1 MRKVLVMI
9 VTGFL
14 PLAALA
20 AGDISPNGG
29 TDSCGLGWKVTDKK
43 SLMATCTRGTT
54 NGVVPPTSGMTTGT
68 IGCEKHTIAK
78 ADAKGVEFVTANY
91 DSLRLEMAAGQGE
104 NLAALAR
111 TMGCADANVDAFGRA
126 VQGNYETVVGN
137 GSRIEL
143 FQNAKNVAVSACAI

>member
-1 MRKVLVMI
+1 MRSLLVLV
-9 VTGFL
+9 VASLL

-20 AGDISPNGG
+20 AGEISPNGG

-54 NGVVPPTSGMTTGT
+54 NGVVPPTSGMSTGT
-68 IGCEKHTIAK
+68 LGCEKHSIAK
-78 ADAKGVEFVTANY
+78 ADAKGVEFVTQNY

-111 TMGCADANVDAFGRA
+111 TMGCSDAAVANFGSE
-126 VQGNYETVVGN
+126 VQGSYEAVVGN
-137 GSRIEL
+137 GTRIEM
-143 FQNAKNVAVSACAI
+143 FNNVKNVAARACSI